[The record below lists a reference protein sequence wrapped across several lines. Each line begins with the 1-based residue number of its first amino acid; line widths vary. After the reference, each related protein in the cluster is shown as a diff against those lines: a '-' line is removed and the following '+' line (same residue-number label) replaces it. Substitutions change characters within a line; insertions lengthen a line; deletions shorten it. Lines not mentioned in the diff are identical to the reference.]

1 MAMSN
6 DGIERDPR
14 LARLYEAV
22 GDEAPPA
29 ALDAAILAAARREVN
44 AAPQV
49 VASSGGD
56 GRGRDAVAAVRSQ
69 RNWYVPMSI
78 AAVLVLSVSL
88 VTLVQQEKGD
98 ELAQPPAPGVSL
110 PTKRKL
116 AEQATPET
124 GVPEAK
130 QAPAEDAT
138 ATTRK
143 QSYAAEVTA
152 TAQSKPLSVAK
163 LPEYGDTAKP
173 KTPAVPM
180 APDVLEKDQTTI
192 GTLSGQPRSTPIIG
206 SPRPAP
212 RYEAVPS
219 TEIESSQRGGVS
231 SGTRRLDSE
240 SVNAKGDAKPFRYDE
255 SRERRSRPT
264 PFPAVRQAAPVGLAS
279 RDQSVAEDRS
289 AQSGL
294 PSAAVGGAGTDSA
307 SSWQK
312 PSVSVPQRVEAA
324 SAASRIEDRI
334 APSAEEAAN
343 RSMTPEAESSASMA
357 DGRKQAKPS
366 RAAKQRAKKRV
377 ADNPPERLAW
387 LVELDTQ
394 PPQRWLDKL
403 AEFKREDRGAEA
415 DELLAEFRARFPDHP
430 ASAR

>member
-110 PTKRKL
+110 LAKRKL

-219 TEIESSQRGGVS
+219 TESESSQRGGVS

-279 RDQSVAEDRS
+279 RDQSVAEDR
-289 AQSGL
+289 
-294 PSAAVGGAGTDSA
+294 